1 MNKFLLSIVIAA
13 VVVVALGT
21 VGSVYAQSATPQ
33 AAVPGTGYGPGTMN
47 GQGNRGGMVNGQ
59 GNRGG
64 MMSQYGAG
72 TQDGLLHDGMIAVV
86 AEKLGITVENLNT
99 RLANG
104 ETMAQIATSK
114 GLTAAQFSTLMA
126 DARSQAID
134 QAVKNGTLTQAQA
147 NWMKQRGS
155 GMANA
160 GRGMSGAGQGRKA
173 NSNCPFYPQTQP

>member
-1 MNKFLLSIVIAA
+1 LCPVIKLSIVIAA

-59 GNRGG
+59 ANRGG
-64 MMSQYGAG
+64 MLSQNGAG
-72 TQDGLLHDGMIAVV
+72 TQDGLLHDGMITVF
-86 AEKLGITVENLNT
+86 AEKLGITVESLNT

-114 GLTAAQFSTLMA
+114 GLTAAQFSTLMT

-147 NWMKQRGS
+147 DWMKQRGA
-155 GMANA
+155 GMANG
-160 GRGMSGAGQGRKA
+160 GRGMRGSGQGRNA
-173 NSNCPFYPQTQP
+173 NLDCPYYQTTP